1 MIEVERNMTET
12 KEKQASRRGRTQRFP
27 ETMQGLAKS
36 FSQKNL
42 ILFLVALVVII
53 VGHVSLGM
61 GSITF
66 APICLILG
74 YCILVP
80 LAIIL

>member
-1 MIEVERNMTET
+1 MA
-12 KEKQASRRGRTQRFP
+12 EKRKKDRGRATQAQAATTDLSR
-27 ETMQGLAKS
+27 A

-42 ILFLVALVVII
+42 LLFVIALVVIVI
-53 VGHVSLGM
+53 GHIALGM

-66 APICLILG
+66 APICLVVG

-80 LAIIL
+80 LAIII

>member
-1 MIEVERNMTET
+1 MAERKR
-12 KEKQASRRGRTQRFP
+12 KEKSQENQPQAAATELSR
-27 ETMQGLAKS
+27 A

-42 ILFLVALVVII
+42 LLFLVALAVIVI
-53 VGHVSLGM
+53 GHVALGM

-66 APICLILG
+66 APVCLVAG

-80 LAIIL
+80 LAIII

>member
-1 MIEVERNMTET
+1 MAKPKDKSSARKKAGQPSLEDT
-12 KEKQASRRGRTQRFP
+12 
-27 ETMQGLAKS
+27 QGLIKS

-42 ILFLVALVVII
+42 VLFLVSLLVII
-53 VGHVSLGM
+53 GGHIALGM
-61 GSITF
+61 GSVTL
-66 APICLILG
+66 APIALVLG

>member
-1 MIEVERNMTET
+1 MA
-12 KEKQASRRGRTQRFP
+12 KHKDKSSARRKAGQPYMEDT
-27 ETMQGLAKS
+27 QGLIKS

-42 ILFLVALVVII
+42 VLFLVSLLVII
-53 VGHVSLGM
+53 GGHIALGM
-61 GSITF
+61 GSVTL
-66 APICLILG
+66 APIALVLG

>member
-1 MIEVERNMTET
+1 MADKRRKG
-12 KEKQASRRGRTQRFP
+12 KEQTRQPSAGATDLSR
-27 ETMQGLAKS
+27 A

-42 ILFLVALVVII
+42 LLFVVALAVIVI
-53 VGHVSLGM
+53 GHIALGM

-66 APICLILG
+66 APIFLVVG

-80 LAIIL
+80 VAIII

>member
-1 MIEVERNMTET
+1 MAKPKDKYSARKKAGQPYLEDT
-12 KEKQASRRGRTQRFP
+12 
-27 ETMQGLAKS
+27 QGLIKS

-42 ILFLVALVVII
+42 VLFLVALLVII
-53 VGHVSLGM
+53 GGHIALGM
-61 GSITF
+61 GSVTL
-66 APICLILG
+66 APIALVLG